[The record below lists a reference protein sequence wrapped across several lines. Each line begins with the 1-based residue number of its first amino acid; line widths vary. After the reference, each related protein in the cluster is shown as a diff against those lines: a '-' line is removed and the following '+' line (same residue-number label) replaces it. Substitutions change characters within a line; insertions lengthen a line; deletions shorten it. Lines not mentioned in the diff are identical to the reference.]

1 MDKRQLGELILDSQ
15 ETMYRVA
22 KTLLCQDE
30 DCMDAMQEAIVKAFA
45 GIESLRHDRMAKTWL
60 IRILINE
67 CYTLLRKKQKLV
79 FLEDYAKPEK
89 GREDRPY
96 SELYEALER
105 LSEPYR
111 ICVTLYYLEGYSVKE
126 TAALLDVPKSTVKTG
141 WQEPGRN
148 CGGNWEKTGKKI
160 MRGGEVK
167 RYEKRND
174 RQEDERIKRC
184 LPLHAGQ
191 YPADGSCGGKKADG
205 YGKRFAK
212 DRQKAD
218 KKNGASGCRV
228 CRDIN
233 ERGSSRCKVG
243 AFLFH

>member
-89 GREDRPY
+89 GRADRPY

-111 ICVTLYYLEGYSVKE
+111 ICITLYYLEGYSVKE
-126 TAALLDVPKSTVKTG
+126 TAALLDVPESTVKN
-141 WQEPGRN
+141 RLARAR
-148 CGGNWEKTGKKI
+148 EKLRRELGEDGEENNERRRGKK
-160 MRGGEVK
+160 V
-167 RYEKRND
+167 
-174 RQEDERIKRC
+174 
-184 LPLHAGQ
+184 
-191 YPADGSCGGKKADG
+191 
-205 YGKRFAK
+205 
-212 DRQKAD
+212 
-218 KKNGASGCRV
+218 
-228 CRDIN
+228 
-233 ERGSSRCKVG
+233 
-243 AFLFH
+243 